1 LKIKEIR
8 LGNIVLPNNVFMAP
22 LAGYTCYPFRYL
34 CYELGAGLCFT
45 EMVNVN
51 SLRYNDIATKRLLLT
66 TKKEKYKVV
75 QLVGSDPRA
84 IEQMAKSDYIAYF
97 DIIDINMG
105 CPVPNLVKS
114 GQGSALLGDLKR
126 ASHIIKQCRKS
137 GKTVTVK
144 TRIGLKEDKL
154 IAAEFAK
161 MCEDSGASMITIH
174 GRSRNMMYKGTP
186 YFDQIEQAVSVVN
199 IPVIANG
206 GIYSKEDADIMMN
219 STGAD
224 GVMIA
229 RYALENPFIFSEL
242 TNKKVDKSFK
252 RIINEQIEITSK
264 YYDEV
269 YTLDYIKRFI
279 SFCMRTQKGSNKL
292 KQSLNKCGNIDEIK
306 NIIGLIFNK
315 EGE

>member
-1 LKIKEIR
+1 MKIKEIR

-66 TKKEKYKVV
+66 THKEKYKAV

-84 IEQMAKSDYIAYF
+84 IEQMAKSDYIANF

-161 MCEDSGASMITIH
+161 ICEDSGASMITIH

-186 YFDQIEQAVSVVN
+186 YFDQIEQAVSVAN

-224 GVMIA
+224 GIMIA

-252 RIINEQIEITSK
+252 KIINEQIKITSK

-292 KQSLNKCGNIDEIK
+292 KQSLYKCGNIDEIK
-306 NIIGLIFNK
+306 NIIGLIFKK

>member
-1 LKIKEIR
+1 MKIKEIR

-34 CYELGAGLCFT
+34 CYGLGAGLCFT

-66 TKKEKYKVV
+66 TKKEKYKAV

-84 IEQMAKSDYIAYF
+84 IEQMAKSDYIADF

-126 ASHIIKQCRKS
+126 VSHIIKKCRKS

-252 RIINEQIEITSK
+252 RIINEQIKITSK

-292 KQSLNKCGNIDEIK
+292 KQSLYKCGNIDEIK